1 MTGVIHCRRIGLAS
15 WTLLLLI
22 LVFIPVIVSAQGEEV
37 ASALRRYKEYEVS
50 TGYYEEYEAR
60 PRHERPMVAI
70 PGVRHGL
77 FRYSPSAAAVR
88 VRTRLAD
95 SHWGIKFYDNR
106 RCENCHPIQALDMH
120 TVRANLTCR
129 QCHGGEP
136 IASINHYFSPMNPIR
151 KHAYVCAKCH
161 EGSSA
166 SFASYVIHEPSAGS
180 LAAKS
185 NFPVLY
191 YAYWFMF
198 ILLLGTLAFFIPHS
212 ILFGLRE
219 LLGKKEKEIK
229 DVDEVH

>member
-15 WTLLLLI
+15 WMLLLLI

-60 PRHERPMVAI
+60 PLHERPMVAI

-106 RCENCHPIQALDMH
+106 RCEDCHPRQALDMH

-180 LAAKS
+180 LEAKT

-191 YAYWFMF
+191 YSYWFML

-212 ILFGLRE
+212 ILMGLRE

-229 DVDEVH
+229 DIDEVH